1 MLLAKPDVVTAR
13 GFYPIFWWFTPLR
26 TRNRYMSNLD
36 ISWDQY
42 HRSIELLAQQIH
54 QSEWKFDRIVCLA
67 RGGLRVGDI
76 LSRIFKQPLAIL
88 AASSYGGANQQ
99 ERGKLSIA
107 SQITMTDDNLGSRIL
122 LVDDL
127 VDSGV
132 TLQQTTIWLRDLYP
146 EIEELKTAVI
156 WYKAASN
163 YIPDYYV
170 SYLDRNPWI
179 HQPFEKYDNYQ
190 LSIDNW

>member
-1 MLLAKPDVVTAR
+1 MQD
-13 GFYPIFWWFTPLR
+13 
-26 TRNRYMSNLD
+26 LD
-36 ISWDQY
+36 ISWEEY
-42 HRSIELLAQQIH
+42 HQSIELLAQQIY
-54 QSEWKFDRIVCLA
+54 QSEWEFDRIVCLA

-88 AASSYGGANQQ
+88 AASSYTGADQQ

-107 SQITMTDDNLGSRIL
+107 SQLTMTDRNLGSRIL

-146 EIEELKTAVI
+146 EIQELKTAVI
-156 WYKAASN
+156 WYKACSS
-163 YIPDYYV
+163 YIPDYYLT
-170 SYLDRNPWI
+170 YLADNPWI
-179 HQPFEKYDNYQ
+179 NQPFEKYDNYK
-190 LSIDNW
+190 LSTADRNCP

>member
-1 MLLAKPDVVTAR
+1 MLDLHV
-13 GFYPIFWWFTPLR
+13 
-26 TRNRYMSNLD
+26 
-36 ISWDQY
+36 SWDEY
-42 HRSIELLAQQIH
+42 HQSIELLAKQIS
-54 QSEWKFDRIVCLA
+54 QSQWEFDRIICLA

-76 LSRIFKQPLAIL
+76 CSRIFKKPLAIL
-88 AASSYGGANQQ
+88 AASSYSGDR

-107 SQITMTDDNLGSRIL
+107 SQITMTDDRMGRRVL

-132 TLQQTTIWLRDLYP
+132 TLQQTTVWLRDLYP

-156 WYKAASN
+156 WYKASSL

-170 SYLDRNPWI
+170 SYLSNNPWI
-179 HQPFEKYDNYQ
+179 HQPFEKYDNYKR
-190 LSIDNW
+190 STIDKSDLD

>member
-1 MLLAKPDVVTAR
+1 MLKLDV
-13 GFYPIFWWFTPLR
+13 
-26 TRNRYMSNLD
+26 
-36 ISWDQY
+36 SWDEY
-42 HRSIELLAQQIH
+42 HQSIELLAEQIY
-54 QSEWKFDRIVCLA
+54 QSEWTFDRIVCLA

-76 LSRIFKQPLAIL
+76 LSRIFNQPLAIL

-107 SQITMTDDNLGSRIL
+107 SQITMTDDKLGSRIL

-132 TLQQTTIWLRDLYP
+132 TLQQTKIWLRDLYP

-156 WYKAASN
+156 WYKASSN
-163 YIPDYYV
+163 YIPDYYL
-170 SYLDRNPWI
+170 SHLAHNPWI
-179 HQPFEKYDNYQ
+179 NQPFEKYDNYK
-190 LSIDNW
+190 LSTAERNCP

>member
-1 MLLAKPDVVTAR
+1 MLK
-13 GFYPIFWWFTPLR
+13 
-26 TRNRYMSNLD
+26 LD
-36 ISWDQY
+36 ISWDEY
-42 HRSIELLAQQIH
+42 HQSIELLAEKIH
-54 QSEWKFDRIVCLA
+54 QSEWQFDRIVCLA
-67 RGGLRVGDI
+67 RGGLRVGDV
-76 LSRIFKQPLAIL
+76 LSRIFKQPLAVL

-107 SQITMTDDNLGSRIL
+107 SQITMTDDNLGTRIL

-156 WYKAASN
+156 WYKASSN
-163 YIPDYYV
+163 YIPDYYL
-170 SYLDRNPWI
+170 SYLANNPWI
-179 HQPFEKYDNYQ
+179 DQPFEKYDNYK
-190 LSIDNW
+190 LSTSS

>member
-1 MLLAKPDVVTAR
+1 MQD
-13 GFYPIFWWFTPLR
+13 
-26 TRNRYMSNLD
+26 LD
-36 ISWDQY
+36 ISWEEY
-42 HRSIELLAQQIH
+42 HQSIELLAQQIY
-54 QSEWKFDRIVCLA
+54 QSEWEFDRIVCLA

-88 AASSYGGANQQ
+88 AASSYTGADQQ

-107 SQITMTDDNLGSRIL
+107 SQLTMTGSNLGSRIL

-146 EIEELKTAVI
+146 EIQELKTAVI
-156 WYKAASN
+156 WYKACSS
-163 YIPDYYV
+163 YIPDYYLT
-170 SYLDRNPWI
+170 YLADNPWI
-179 HQPFEKYDNYQ
+179 NQPFEKYDHYK
-190 LSIDNW
+190 LSKVD

>member
-1 MLLAKPDVVTAR
+1 MRD
-13 GFYPIFWWFTPLR
+13 
-26 TRNRYMSNLD
+26 LD
-36 ISWDQY
+36 ISWDEY
-42 HRSIELLAQQIH
+42 HQSIELLAAQIH

-76 LSRIFKQPLAIL
+76 LSRIFNQPLAIL
-88 AASSYGGANQQ
+88 AASSYGGADQK

-107 SQITMTDDNLGSRIL
+107 SQITMVDSVFGSRIL

-132 TLQQTTIWLRDLYP
+132 TLQQTAIWIRDLYP
-146 EIEELKTAVI
+146 EIEDLKTAVI
-156 WYKAASN
+156 WYKSASN

-170 SYLDRNPWI
+170 SYLAHNPWI
-179 HQPFEKYDNYQ
+179 NQPFEKYDNYK
-190 LSIDNW
+190 LSTADRSCP

>member
-1 MLLAKPDVVTAR
+1 MLDLHVSWDEYHQSIESLAK
-13 GFYPIFWWFTPLR
+13 
-26 TRNRYMSNLD
+26 
-36 ISWDQY
+36 
-42 HRSIELLAQQIH
+42 QIH
-54 QSEWKFDRIVCLA
+54 QSQWEFDRIVCLA

-76 LSRIFKQPLAIL
+76 LSRIFKKPLAIL
-88 AASSYGGANQQ
+88 ATSSYSGDR

-107 SQITMTDDNLGSRIL
+107 SQITMTDDRMGSRVL

-146 EIEELKTAVI
+146 EIEQLKTAVI

-170 SYLDRNPWI
+170 SHLTGNPWI
-179 HQPFEKYDNYQ
+179 HQPFEKYDRYNR
-190 LSIDNW
+190 STD

>member
-1 MLLAKPDVVTAR
+1 MLDLHV
-13 GFYPIFWWFTPLR
+13 
-26 TRNRYMSNLD
+26 
-36 ISWDQY
+36 SWDEY
-42 HRSIELLAQQIH
+42 HQSIESLAEQIY
-54 QSEWKFDRIVCLA
+54 QSEWEFDRVVCLA

-76 LSRIFKQPLAIL
+76 LSRIFGQPLAIL
-88 AASSYGGANQQ
+88 AASSYGGKHQQ

-107 SQITMTDDNLGSRIL
+107 SQITMTSDKLGSRVL

-146 EIEELKTAVI
+146 EIQELKTAVI
-156 WYKAASN
+156 WYKSQSN

-170 SYLDRNPWI
+170 SHLLDNPWI
-179 HQPFEKYDNYQ
+179 HQPFEKYDRYQ
-190 LSIDNW
+190 RSTT

>member
-1 MLLAKPDVVTAR
+1 MFDLDV
-13 GFYPIFWWFTPLR
+13 
-26 TRNRYMSNLD
+26 
-36 ISWDQY
+36 SWDEY
-42 HRSIELLAQQIH
+42 HQLIESLAEQIH
-54 QSEWKFDRIVCLA
+54 TSQWEFDRIVCLA

-76 LSRIFKQPLAIL
+76 LSRIFTKPLAIL
-88 AASSYGGANQQ
+88 AASSYRGDSEQ

-107 SQITMTDDNLGSRIL
+107 SQITMTDDRLGSRIL

-146 EIEELKTAVI
+146 EIEDLKTAVI
-156 WYKAASN
+156 WYKACSN

-170 SYLDRNPWI
+170 SHLPHNPWI
-179 HQPFEKYDNYQ
+179 HQPFEKYDRYKLLPSQ
-190 LSIDNW
+190 C